1 MFTVLLLEPVH
12 LEEDYAITTVFEN
25 KRFSSFFGKQT
36 NYFYEFEVCFL
47 RGQVS
52 SNLRKAQGWGKSVLT
67 FDRYRPQSVSFVYY

>member
-12 LEEDYAITTVFEN
+12 LEEDFAITTVFV
-25 KRFSSFFGKQT
+25 FFFGKQS

-52 SNLRKAQGWGKSVLT
+52 SNLRKAQG
-67 FDRYRPQSVSFVYY
+67 